1 MRNPTVSETDTNLT
15 TSISRW
21 RTARKII
28 LGSIILAG
36 SMATSAALLQRY
48 AGTNCKAQQQR
59 VAERGYTY
67 SGIGAVIQ
75 QRGEFIVVRD
85 VLPGAP
91 ADGVLREGMHL
102 VSVDGMYPVSV
113 EDWAAA
119 LRGPAG
125 TSVTIEVATRCSGHK
140 FVTLERQM
148 IRVQK

>member
-1 MRNPTVSETDTNLT
+1 MRNTDTSLA

-21 RTARKII
+21 RTARRVI

-48 AGTNCKAQQQR
+48 AGTKCQSAHR

-75 QRGEFIVVRD
+75 QRGDAVLVRSI
-85 VLPGAP
+85 LPGAP
-91 ADGVLREGMHL
+91 ADGVLKEGMHL
-102 VSVDGMYPVSV
+102 ISVDGTYPHSV
-113 EDWAAA
+113 EDWASA

-125 TSVTIEVATRCSGHK
+125 TSVTIEVAHRCSGHK

>member
-1 MRNPTVSETDTNLT
+1 MRSTDTNLA
-15 TSISRW
+15 TSVSRW

-48 AGTNCKAQQQR
+48 GGADCKAHR

-75 QRGEFIVVRD
+75 QRGDSVIVRS

-91 ADGVLREGMHL
+91 ADGVLKEGMHL
-102 VSVDGMYPVSV
+102 ISVDGVYPVSV
-113 EDWAAA
+113 EDWAAT

-125 TSVTIEVATRCSGHK
+125 TSVTIEVAHRCGGHK
-140 FVTLERQM
+140 FVTLERKL
-148 IRVQK
+148 IHVEK

>member
-1 MRNPTVSETDTNLT
+1 MQNSETDTNLA

-48 AGTNCKAQQQR
+48 AGTNCKAQR
-59 VAERGYTY
+59 AVAVAERGYTY

-75 QRGEFIVVRD
+75 QRGEFVVVRD

-140 FVTLERQM
+140 FVTLERQL

>member
-1 MRNPTVSETDTNLT
+1 MQNSSDTTLS

-48 AGTNCKAQQQR
+48 AGTNCKAQR
-59 VAERGYTY
+59 TVAERGYTY

-75 QRGEFIVVRD
+75 QRGEFVVVRD

-140 FVTLERQM
+140 FVTLDRQL

>member
-1 MRNPTVSETDTNLT
+1 MRNTTPETDTNLA

-48 AGTNCKAQQQR
+48 AGSNCKAQR
-59 VAERGYTY
+59 VVAERGYTY

-75 QRGEFIVVRD
+75 QRGEFVVVRD

-91 ADGVLREGMHL
+91 ADGVLKEGMHL
-102 VSVDGMYPVSV
+102 ISVDGMYPVSV
-113 EDWAAA
+113 EDWASA
-119 LRGPAG
+119 LRGPSG
-125 TSVTIEVATRCSGHK
+125 TSVTIEVATRCGGHK
-140 FVTLERQM
+140 YVTLEREL

>member
-1 MRNPTVSETDTNLT
+1 MVMHNPETDTNLA

-48 AGTNCKAQQQR
+48 AGTNCKAQR
-59 VAERGYTY
+59 TVAVAERGYTY

-75 QRGEFIVVRD
+75 QRGEFVVVRD

-119 LRGPAG
+119 LRGPSG

-140 FVTLERQM
+140 FVTLERQL

>member
-1 MRNPTVSETDTNLT
+1 MRNTDSSLA

-21 RTARKII
+21 RTARRVI

-48 AGTNCKAQQQR
+48 AGNHCQARR

-75 QRGEFIVVRD
+75 QRGDAVLVRS

-91 ADGVLREGMHL
+91 ADGVLKEGMHL
-102 VSVDGMYPVSV
+102 ISVDGTYPHSV

-119 LRGPAG
+119 LRGPEG
-125 TSVTIEVATRCSGHK
+125 TSVTIEVAHRCNGHK
-140 FVTLERQM
+140 FVTLDRQL
-148 IRVQK
+148 IHVQK

>member
-1 MRNPTVSETDTNLT
+1 MHNPETDTNLA

-48 AGTNCKAQQQR
+48 AGTNCKAQR
-59 VAERGYTY
+59 AVSVAERGYTY

-75 QRGEFIVVRD
+75 QRGEFVVVRD

-119 LRGPAG
+119 LRGPSG

-140 FVTLERQM
+140 FVTLERQL

>member
-1 MRNPTVSETDTNLT
+1 MRNTTSDTNLAA
-15 TSISRW
+15 SISRW
-21 RTARKII
+21 RTARKVI

-36 SMATSAALLQRY
+36 TMATSAALLQRY
-48 AGTNCKAQQQR
+48 AGPNCKAQTQQR

-75 QRGEFIVVRD
+75 QRGEHVVVRD

-91 ADGVLREGMHL
+91 ADGVLREGMYL
-102 VSVDGMYPVSV
+102 ISVDGTHPVSV

-125 TSVTIEVATRCSGHK
+125 TSVTIEVATRCGGHK
-140 FVTLERQM
+140 YVTLERQL